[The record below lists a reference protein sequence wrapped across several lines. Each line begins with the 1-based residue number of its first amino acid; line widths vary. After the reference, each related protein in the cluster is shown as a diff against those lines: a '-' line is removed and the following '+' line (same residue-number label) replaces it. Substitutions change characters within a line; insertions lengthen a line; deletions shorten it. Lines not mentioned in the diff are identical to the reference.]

1 MNQTNYSIFKALE
14 QYQNISVEDCESK
27 FLENAIHQFQTTIVK
42 DLDKVIFEIYKL
54 PKRILVKSE
63 FEQRG
68 FEEEAE
74 AYVYLEDYCSV
85 VDLTKAPTYLD
96 KLRTDE
102 VLKSLKNELKEIKK

>member
-1 MNQTNYSIFKALE
+1 MNQKNYSIFKALE
-14 QYQNISVEDCESK
+14 QYPNISVEDCESK

-54 PKRILVKSE
+54 PKRTLVKNE
-63 FEQRG
+63 FEQKG

-74 AYVYLEDYCSV
+74 AYVYIEKKC
-85 VDLTKAPTYLD
+85 TKAPTYLD

>member
-1 MNQTNYSIFKALE
+1 MNQKNYSIFKALE
-14 QYQNISVEDCESK
+14 QYPNISVQEFESK

-42 DLDKVIFEIYKL
+42 DSDKVIFQIYKL

-63 FEQRG
+63 FEQKG

-74 AYVYLEDYCSV
+74 AYVYIEKKC
-85 VDLTKAPTYLD
+85 TKAPTYLD